1 MAPTLTTG
9 GSNDLKKDVDYLK
22 KLRFTS
28 DDLEYLATLTGNDR
42 KPLFLAIARGLL
54 KYLQDHQL
62 DAITSVDLSVGG
74 ITPVTNQVS
83 NTHLNV
89 TAV

>member
-1 MAPTLTTG
+1 MALEPAGLADAFEAAMPQAWQDVKKSTLP
-9 GSNDLKKDVDYLK
+9 
-22 KLRFTS
+22 
-28 DDLEYLATLTGNDR
+28 ATDPNDR

-62 DAITSVDLSVGG
+62 DAITSVDLSIGG

-89 TAV
+89 TGV